1 MIVHG
6 DKNLGLE
13 GAKKLLMEKFNAGE
27 EVVVIKKLFSKFGK
41 KEFIID
47 AFIYDSK
54 ETKEKI
60 EAKKKE
66 KKAEKPAEK
75 QEEKK

>member
-1 MIVHG
+1 
-6 DKNLGLE
+6 
-13 GAKKLLMEKFNAGE
+13 
-27 EVVVIKKLFSKFGK
+27 LFSKFGK